1 MTTARQVKK
10 AMQPLLQRNPDLAL
24 VGRFVVIKPVHH
36 ILRGIYI
43 DASSLASQFVPI
55 WSTNFLFGPSVAFDR
70 IWGRQVRLSSTG
82 FWRGDD
88 PATYKEWYD
97 EIEQNVLPLLRQV
110 QTVDDFAAFN
120 SKERFNGQQLE
131 LFGYLKI
138 YVDIARGD
146 FDSALKASER
156 MKTTGRYSSDA
167 PNIFD
172 QITNT
177 IHPILIA
184 NDYAALGQ
192 VLRAWE
198 QYQVKGRKLEE
209 LWEPTPFPFELQA
222 QADHVKPI
230 S

>member
-1 MTTARQVKK
+1 MTTVRQVKK
-10 AMQPLLQRNPDLAL
+10 AMQPLLQRNPDLVL

-36 ILRGIYI
+36 ILRGVYI
-43 DASSLASQFVPI
+43 DASSVASQFVPI
-55 WSTNFLFGPSVAFDR
+55 WSINFLFGPSVAFDR
-70 IWGRQVRLSSTG
+70 IWGRQVRLASTG

-88 PATYKEWYD
+88 PATYKEWFD

-110 QTVDDFAAFN
+110 QSIDEFAAFN
-120 SKERFNGQQLE
+120 SKERFDGQQLE
-131 LFGYLKI
+131 LFDYLKI

-146 FDSALKASER
+146 LDSALKASDH
-156 MKTTGRYSSDA
+156 MKTTGRNSSDV

-177 IHPILIA
+177 LHPMLVA
-184 NDYAALGQ
+184 NDHAALAQ

-209 LWEPTPFPFELQA
+209 LWEPTPFPLELRVA
-222 QADHVKPI
+222 
-230 S
+230 